1 MLIYQ
6 SLSNPRDRNY
16 INLANYNF
24 QGYSVF
30 HIFNK
35 YTYNFISYT
44 YHLQV
49 THLLRKMFSHR
60 HKDSSQNKIASI
72 IYFRS
77 RTHSRNFTK
86 TFQLVHRSPH
96 LVLNP

>member
-6 SLSNPRDRNY
+6 SLSNPRDKNH

-24 QGYSVF
+24 QGYSVS

-35 YTYNFISYT
+35 YTYNFIPCT

-49 THLLRKMFSHR
+49 THLLHKMFSHR

-72 IYFRS
+72 IHFLELILE
-77 RTHSRNFTK
+77 T
-86 TFQLVHRSPH
+86 SPK
-96 LVLNP
+96 LSN